1 MAKIIKVENGI
12 VIIGMDNGTLKE
24 IKQESLTFYPELG
37 TLVDVFSNEE
47 KIIITKKDT
56 HNYNNTKNGVLVN
69 KISYILFAIFLGGF
83 GMHKFYSHKILI
95 GILYVI
101 FCWTFIPAFIGLVE
115 GILAAS
121 QQADEN
127 GNIIV

>member
-24 IKQESLTFYPELG
+24 VKQDSLTFYPEPG

-47 KIIITKKDT
+47 KIIITKKDVR
-56 HNYNNTKNGVLVN
+56 NYNNTKNGVLVN
-69 KISYILFAIFLGGF
+69 KTSYILFAILLGGF
-83 GMHKFYSHKILI
+83 GIHKFYAHKILI
-95 GILYVI
+95 GIVYAI
-101 FCWTFIPAFIGLVE
+101 FCWTFIPPIIGLVE